1 MPSLNTI
8 RNLTVQHRSEGAD
21 RVIADLRGVAA
32 AEGSVGE
39 AATRAATVTEQAS
52 RRQLSAA
59 SALDREMKKIDASYR
74 ATQSQSRA
82 TSTFDRALQQGII
95 DMERRD
101 QLARQADEHYGRMA
115 GGSGARND
123 NDPTRRGLSSYDK
136 SFIKYQGFD
145 VASSL
150 GSGAGLSTVAFQ
162 QGPQVLQQ
170 LADREGGLGAG
181 LKQLGQSALG
191 LVTPVTVATAA
202 VASLGI
208 AAGIAATQAGRDREV
223 LEKATLGIGAAT
235 GATVS
240 QLNALAVSNAEAG
253 KVSTSTA
260 REIVAGYA
268 SLGTIAVP
276 VIGDLTRVTSEYARI
291 TGQDTVQA
299 TAELGR
305 AFSDVATGAD
315 TISAKMGALSDTT
328 RQLIQTQIEQGD
340 RSAAQQTL
348 ADSLKAS
355 IDANVV
361 STGSWASAWN
371 TATAAANGYWEAA
384 KRIAG
389 IKLGIA
395 PEGAAEAVA
404 RMTGEIDN
412 TNRTRTALG
421 MEPLAP
427 DSRQE
432 TERARARVVADQQR
446 MEAEGRAAE
455 ERAKQASDAAG
466 RISRAMDPNAARL
479 SELRMQQGT
488 LRDALADPLA
498 RGQISDLASA
508 QSAYVAT
515 TRAIDTLTDSTGK
528 LIDRQ
533 EMSRRGDQLRLD
545 ALKATTDAEK
555 AAVAERQKAFDLIGK
570 TITGSDAAEQIKMA
584 GRLSLA
590 GSADKGGSKG
600 GTGSEASDDFDR
612 AKKSLEDRMRRQQQD
627 TQTYGMGAEAV
638 ARYRTETDLLT
649 AAKRAERDI
658 TPELTAQIKGY
669 ADQAGE
675 TARAQE
681 QMREAMQSMDQLR
694 SGGRDVFG
702 GLLRD
707 MSHGTTLATT
717 FSNALGKISDRLLDL
732 AAGGIGDALFGKRG
746 SSGAGLFGGLL
757 SFGGSSG
764 SPLAGAQGP
773 SLPAAGGFL
782 ASIGKVFGFAT
793 GGVMTSSGPL
803 PLHSYATGGIAS
815 SPQLALFGEGRGP
828 EAFVPLPDGKRIPVA
843 MSGTAPSSEPASNTD
858 ARTFN
863 IDLRGS
869 SLTEV
874 QVKAALDQAI
884 SAHDANIN
892 RTMGQRIANWRER
905 Y

>member
-8 RNLTVQHRSEGAD
+8 RTLTVQHRSEGAD

-32 AEGSVGE
+32 AEGAVGE
-39 AATRAATVTEQAS
+39 AANRAATVTEQAS

-82 TSTFDRALQQGII
+82 TSTFDRAYQQGII
-95 DMERRD
+95 DLERRD
-101 QLARQADEHYGRMA
+101 QLAKQADEHYGRMA
-115 GGSGARND
+115 GGTAARND
-123 NDPTRRGLSSYDK
+123 NDPARRGLSTYDK
-136 SFIKYQGFD
+136 QFIKYQGFD

-150 GSGAGLSTVAFQ
+150 GSGAGLGTVAFQ

-181 LKQLGQSALG
+181 LKQLGESALG
-191 LVTPVTVATAA
+191 LVTPVTVATTA
-202 VASLGI
+202 VAGLGI
-208 AAGIAATQAGRDREV
+208 AAAVAASQVSKDREV
-223 LEKATLGIGAAT
+223 LEKSTQGIGAAT

-276 VIGDLTRVTSEYARI
+276 VIGDLTRVTSEYGRI

-305 AFSDVATGAD
+305 AFSDIATGAD

-355 IDANVV
+355 IDANVA

-389 IKLGIA
+389 IKLGVA

-412 TNRTRTALG
+412 TNRTRKALG

-466 RISRAMDPNAARL
+466 RVSRAMDPNAARL

-584 GRLSLA
+584 GKLSLA
-590 GSADKGGSKG
+590 GSAEKGGSEG
-600 GTGSEASDDFDR
+600 GSSSEATDEFDR
-612 AKKSLEDRMRRQQQD
+612 AKKSIEDRMRRQQQE

-669 ADQAGE
+669 ADQAAE

-681 QMREAMQSMDQLR
+681 QLREAMQGMDQLR
-694 SGGRDVFG
+694 SGGRDVFSS
-702 GLLRD
+702 LLRD

-717 FSNALGKISDRLLDL
+717 FSNALGRISDRLLDL

-746 SSGAGLFGGLL
+746 ASDGGLLGGLL
-757 SFGGSSG
+757 SIGGNSAS

-782 ASIGKVFGFAT
+782 DTIGGGIRKLIGFSDGGYTGAGGRLEPAGIVHRGEYVFNQKSVSQIGISTLQALQHGLPGFAD
-793 GGVMTSSGPL
+793 GGFVPSPMGED
-803 PLHSYATGGIAS
+803 GAS
-815 SPQLALFGEGRGP
+815 ECGFGE
-828 EAFVPLPDGKRIPVA
+828 VL
-843 MSGTAPSSEPASNTD
+843 
-858 ARTFN
+858 
-863 IDLRGS
+863 
-869 SLTEV
+869 
-874 QVKAALDQAI
+874 AA
-884 SAHDANIN
+884 
-892 RTMGQRIANWRER
+892 
-905 Y
+905 